1 MNQKPKMIEEGIV
14 LIGTIR
20 KSTKEDYKP
29 MIEYVCYEC
38 RVSELLYGVIPKK
51 TCPKCGKYM
60 DAIELEE

>member
-1 MNQKPKMIEEGIV
+1 MIGTKPKKEE
-14 LIGTIR
+14 
-20 KSTKEDYKP
+20 YKP

-38 RVSELLYGVIPKK
+38 RESELLYGVIPKK

>member
-14 LIGTIR
+14 LIGT
-20 KSTKEDYKP
+20 KPKKEEYKP

-38 RVSELLYGVIPKK
+38 RESELLYGVIPKK